1 MRLKSLTDYI
11 LSRTR
16 GKGLFVKVAKI
27 KIWEY
32 FVLNVNTT
40 HWREKSDPNIIRKN
54 QTQTYLVG
62 ISANVTGRKATAVRP
77 LDKGTTG
84 LSQKQGKRHQ
94 K

>member
-40 HWREKSDPNIIRKN
+40 HWTEGIYNKEKSDPNISGWH
-54 QTQTYLVG
+54 LC
-62 ISANVTGRKATAVRP
+62 
-77 LDKGTTG
+77 
-84 LSQKQGKRHQ
+84 
-94 K
+94 